1 MTRVTRLIALVVI
14 VVSLLTMGDVSHAGA
29 RTTLVVCPECPLDDL
44 AAALRQV
51 PAGATIEVRGGVYA
65 GPLLID
71 RPLTLVGRDWPVI
84 EGGGQGTVV
93 IISAPDVRLEGFIV
107 RGSGSSHDREDSG
120 IRARAAR
127 AAIVGNR
134 VLDSLFGIYLENA
147 PDSLVERN
155 LIIGKELPE
164 PARGDGLKIWYS
176 PRAQV
181 LNNELHDIRD
191 ALVWYS
197 DDTVVQG
204 NHISRAR
211 YGLHFMYSQRSL
223 VEQNVIE
230 DNSVGIYLM
239 YGARQTVRANVLWA
253 NRGPS
258 GYGLAIKETD
268 GVVVEQNLIHYNRV
282 GIYIDNSP
290 LSPAIENR
298 IVGNWISYND
308 TGLLLTPATRRNR
321 IAGNTI
327 LENLETVAVSGGGR
341 LVDLEWAEGGRGN
354 FWSDYAG
361 YDADG
366 DGIGDIPY
374 RDEPLF
380 ESMTDRY
387 PILQFFRFSLA
398 ATAID
403 LAARAVPLFRPEPRV
418 TDPAP
423 LVAPGTWPAIPWS
436 SGQPRWPHALLA
448 VGLLALGATG
458 LAAPWHK
465 RLFRR
470 AGVMGIHAPTLHP
483 APTGEAGSTGA
494 NGTRGET
501 SAQGIEL
508 CKQAPLT
515 PGAVGCPVVIQVEHL
530 TKYYGKRLVLD
541 DLSFVVHKG
550 EAVALCGPNGAGKTT
565 VLRCLLGRTS
575 YTGEIRIDGLSP
587 IRDGARVRSRIGY
600 VPQQLPVLDLAV
612 GDLLELIAALRGE
625 PVERSWERLADFN
638 LRHAG
643 AMPIRSLSGGMQQRL
658 ALVLALVGDPPIL
671 FLDEPTANL
680 DATSREELLR
690 HLQALRDG
698 GRTIVFTSHRH
709 EDVWRLATRV
719 IRLEY
724 GRQQEQRVLVPS
736 APAGRRLALSLELE
750 DGAAVAASHLLQAH
764 GFTVYRHDR
773 LLRVLVEADRKAEP
787 FLLLGQVGIRVVD
800 FSLEET
806 DAW

>member
-1 MTRVTRLIALVVI
+1 MSGVARLAALAFTAITV
-14 VVSLLTMGDVSHAGA
+14 LFPTDAA
-29 RTTLVVCPECPLDDL
+29 NAWAQTTLTVCPGCPLNDL
-44 AAALRQV
+44 HTAVRQA
-51 PAGATIEVRGGVYA
+51 PDGATLDVRGGLYP

-71 RPLTLVGRDWPVI
+71 RPLTLIGRDWPI
-84 EGGGQGTVV
+84 IDGGGQGTVV
-93 IISAPDVRLEGFIV
+93 TISAPDVRFEGFVV
-107 RGSGSSHDREDSG
+107 RSSGSSHDREDSG
-120 IRARAAR
+120 IRVQAPR
-127 AAIVGNR
+127 AAIVRNQ
-134 VLDSLFGIYLENA
+134 VLDALFGIYLENA
-147 PDSLVERN
+147 PDSLVEHN
-155 LIIGKELPE
+155 LIVGKELPE
-164 PARGDGLKIWYS
+164 PVRGDGLKIWYS

-181 LNNELHDIRD
+181 LDNELHDIRD

-223 VEQNVIE
+223 VERNVIE

-239 YGARQTVRANVLWA
+239 YGAHQTVRFNVLQA

-258 GYGLAIKETD
+258 GYGLALKETD
-268 GVVVEQNLIHYNRV
+268 GVVAEQNLIHRNRV

-290 LSPAIENR
+290 LSPDIENR
-298 IVGNWISYND
+298 IIGNWISYND

-341 LVDLEWAEGGRGN
+341 LVDLEWVEDGRGN

-361 YDADG
+361 YDADR
-366 DGIGDIPY
+366 DGIGDLPY

-423 LVAPGTWPAIPWS
+423 LVAPGAWPAVPWW
-436 SGQPRWPHALLA
+436 SGQARWPHALLA
-448 VGLLALGATG
+448 IGLLTLGATG

-465 RLFRR
+465 RLFGRL
-470 AGVMGIHAPTLHP
+470 GVMGIPAPTLRP
-483 APTGEAGSTGA
+483 APTGETGSPGA
-494 NGTRGET
+494 NGTRGKQ
-501 SAQGIEL
+501 SAPGVEL
-508 CKQAPLT
+508 RREALLT
-515 PGAVGCPVVIQVEHL
+515 PGAVGQPAVIEVEHL

-550 EAVALCGPNGAGKTT
+550 EAVALWGPNGAGKTT

-575 YTGEIRIDGLSP
+575 YTGEIHIDGLSP
-587 IRDGARVRSRIGY
+587 NRDGARVRSRIGY
-600 VPQQLPVLDLAV
+600 VPQQLPVLDLEV
-612 GDLLELIAALRGE
+612 GDVLELVAALRGE
-625 PVERSWERLADFN
+625 PVERSWERLASFD
-638 LRHAG
+638 LDHTAS
-643 AMPIRSLSGGMQQRL
+643 MPIRSLSGGMQQRL

-724 GRQQEQRVLVPS
+724 GRQAEPRVLTPAVS
-736 APAGRRLALSLELE
+736 AERRLALSLKLE

-764 GFTVYRHDR
+764 GFTVYRHDC
-773 LLRVLVEADRKAEP
+773 LLRVLVEPDHKAEP
-787 FLLLGQVGIRVVD
+787 FLLLGQVGIRVID
-800 FSLEET
+800 FSLEEAN
-806 DAW
+806 AW